1 MRQYAAMHTRGLK
14 LERSEALQASG
25 PPGVSVAERIAGAE
39 RPLAVLLLLQLVL
52 SVVLVAFM
60 AVGSPGNAHPD
71 EFRHFAAAEYFRKH
85 WLPPAVGAPGTEA
98 SYSEYGFSYLNEAD
112 FVYWAFGKAAAL
124 GDVAG
129 MEAGLAMR
137 ALQVML
143 YSGLVAWMVAC
154 ARQFTPALGF
164 LVLTPQVWY
173 VFSYVNGDALPF
185 ALLTVL
191 LVQLGWPDS
200 SVRRFLKAAQARPT
214 PGVFFAGAL
223 LGLLAISK
231 RNYLISFVFL
241 GWVSLWLRNEVRH
254 WRRIALVV
262 STAAVI
268 ALPWV
273 TYHAWVNDWETGKR
287 VAEYSEQV
295 ASPAMKPS
303 AQASLGSFPF
313 RALRTKGASLWDVLV
328 RLHWVEI
335 SFRSFCGLYGWMNIA
350 ADPWTYGIFAVLY
363 AALLAILVIPSLR
376 RGPPGSLSLL
386 IGVLICAAL
395 VVAQSAYWS
404 WVYDFQAQGRYLF
417 PILPMLF
424 FYWRQSEA
432 ATRRVPALVVTA
444 VLGINGLLSFALIG
458 LATLA

>member
-1 MRQYAAMHTRGLK
+1 MHTRGLK
-14 LERSEALQASG
+14 LEHPKVAQVPDPLG
-25 PPGVSVAERIAGAE
+25 LSVTERMAWAE
-39 RPLAVLLLLQLVL
+39 RPLAILL
-52 SVVLVAFM
+52 SVQLALSIVLVALM
-60 AVGSPGNAHPD
+60 ALRSPENAHPD
-71 EFRHFAAAEYFRKH
+71 EFRHFVAAEYFRQH
-85 WLPPAVGAPGTEA
+85 WLPPAVGAPGTET

-129 MEAGLAMR
+129 MGAGLAMR
-137 ALQVML
+137 LLQVVL
-143 YSGLVAWMVAC
+143 YSGLVAWMMSR

-164 LVLTPQVWY
+164 LLLTPQVWY

-191 LVQLGWPDS
+191 LVELGWPDS
-200 SVRRFLKAAQARPT
+200 SVRRFLKTAQARPT
-214 PGVFFAGAL
+214 PGVFVAGAL

-241 GWVSLWLRNEVRH
+241 GWVSLWLRKEVRH
-254 WRRIALVV
+254 WSRIALLA

-287 VAEYSEQV
+287 AAEYSEQV

-303 AQASLGSFPF
+303 AQASPSSFRF

-328 RLHWVEI
+328 RLHWIEI
-335 SFRSFCGLYGWMNIA
+335 SFRSFCGLYGWMNIE
-350 ADPWTYGIFAVLY
+350 ADPWTYGIFAALY

-376 RGPPGSLSLL
+376 RGPPGRSSLL
-386 IGVLICAAL
+386 IGVLICTAL

-404 WVYDFQAQGRYLF
+404 WVFDFQAQGRYLF

-424 FYWRQSEA
+424 FYWRQSET
-432 ATRRVPALVVTA
+432 ATRQVPALVVTA
-444 VLGINGLLSFALIG
+444 VLGANGLLSFALIG
-458 LATLA
+458 LPVLA